1 MRHYLNI
8 AALLLLA
15 LPAIALGDD
24 SRAEASAPPVIVN
37 GETLSKQDVMQ
48 LRQLY
53 GTVVPGDYWYD
64 SLSGLYGKRNGP
76 PEGQLHAGLRVG
88 GALSPKASGGGHGR
102 MTGVFINGREIH
114 PLEYRFY
121 QSLFGQVLPGRFWM
135 NAQGVGGYVGGPP
148 IFNVVQA
155 MQQARQRGGNTGSV
169 YMPWIGGK
177 PRTSVGR
184 ASDGCVYIVQGD
196 YSAESC

>member
-1 MRHYLNI
+1 MRHYLKI
-8 AALLLLA
+8 AVLLFTV
-15 LPAIALGDD
+15 LPGVVMSDE
-24 SRAEASAPPVIVN
+24 STTEAAKPAVIVN
-37 GETLSKQDVMQ
+37 GETLSEQDVLELM
-48 LRQLY
+48 QLY
-53 GTVVPGDYWYD
+53 GSVVPGDYWYD

-76 PEGQLHAGLRVG
+76 PEGQLHPGLRVG
-88 GALSPKASGGGHGR
+88 GALSPSASGGGQGR

-114 PLEYRFY
+114 PMEYRFY

-135 NAQGVGGYVGGPP
+135 NAQGIGGYVGGPP

-155 MQQARQRGGNTGSV
+155 MQQSRQRGGNSGSV

-177 PRTSVGR
+177 PGTSVGR